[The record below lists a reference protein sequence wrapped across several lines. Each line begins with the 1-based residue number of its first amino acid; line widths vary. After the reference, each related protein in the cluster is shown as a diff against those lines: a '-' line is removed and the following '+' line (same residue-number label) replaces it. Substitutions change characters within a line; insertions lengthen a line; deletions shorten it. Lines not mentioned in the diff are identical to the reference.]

1 MKAKIEISLEVT
13 KIDAENGTIE
23 GKFYAEDHEQN
34 YRADDC
40 VIIAAVESLMSHMQ
54 VGLENHPRKGLPIGI
69 FTEDGGDL
77 CFSETMSGRFQV
89 LNVENGTEV
98 WLGGDEFVTIGEK

>member
-13 KIDAENGTIE
+13 KIDAENGVIE
-23 GKFYAEDHEQN
+23 GKFYATEDQVF
-34 YRADDC
+34 RADDC
-40 VIIAAVESLMSHMQ
+40 VIIAAVQSLMSHMQ
-54 VGLENHPRKGLPIGI
+54 VELQNHPRKGLTIGI

-77 CFSETMSGRFQV
+77 CSSDSMSGRFQV

-98 WLGGDEFVTIGEK
+98 WLGGDEFVKIGEK